1 MFPPY
6 YLWWVMI
13 LRFLFYAFLI
23 YLAYK
28 LVFDFIIPV
37 YPTTRKIKKGF
48 REMQEKMNAGMQG
61 QQPGQPVSGKTTSK
75 TSTPAAQGDYIDFEE
90 VK

>member
-1 MFPPY
+1 
-6 YLWWVMI
+6 MI

-37 YPTTRKIKKGF
+37 YRTTRKIKKGF
-48 REMQEKMNAGMQG
+48 REMQEQMNAGMHG
-61 QQPGQPVSGKTTSK
+61 QQPGEPVTGKTTNK
-75 TSTPAAQGDYIDFEE
+75 TTSSAAKGDYIDFEE